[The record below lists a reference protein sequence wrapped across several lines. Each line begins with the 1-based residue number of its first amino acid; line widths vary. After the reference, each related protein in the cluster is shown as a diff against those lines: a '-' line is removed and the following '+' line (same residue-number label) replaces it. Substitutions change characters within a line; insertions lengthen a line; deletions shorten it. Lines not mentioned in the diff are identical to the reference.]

1 MKDHSCSWVI
11 WGIIVIITLGLGI
24 YAGHSV
30 TAAYKDAE
38 LMDIRAALEA
48 ANASLAEAN
57 IELEFWK
64 MTIRG
69 LAEGK
74 QLERIDLNGQ
84 SGIQKIKRIPANAT
98 TGFDDVFRRPKVED

>member
-11 WGIIVIITLGLGI
+11 WGIVVIITLGLGI

-30 TAAYKDAE
+30 TAAYKDVE
-38 LMDIRAALEA
+38 LMDVRAALEA

-57 IELEFWK
+57 VELAFWK
-64 MTIRG
+64 MTLRG

-74 QLERIDLNGQ
+74 QLERIDL
-84 SGIQKIKRIPANAT
+84 RA
-98 TGFDDVFRRPKVED
+98 RPSKGD

>member
-11 WGIIVIITLGLGI
+11 WGIVVIITLGLGI

-30 TAAYKDAE
+30 TAAYKDVE
-38 LMDIRAALEA
+38 LMDVRAALEA

-57 IELEFWK
+57 VELAFWK
-64 MTIRG
+64 MTLRG

-74 QLERIDLNGQ
+74 QLERINLG
-84 SGIQKIKRIPANAT
+84 A
-98 TGFDDVFRRPKVED
+98 RPSKGE